1 VEEMLMTSRA
11 LPSGQTVLTFEEPLH
26 ASTADMRSPRT
37 SFRRF
42 AQLIIPGFASDV
54 GFFRQTIAIVTEK
67 TFIVAEPG
75 NPNYNTIP
83 VLPTSI
89 SPSAT
94 VARMTSQAKPMAMY
108 QIAENEFLLAYD
120 WGACFATRCE

>member
-1 VEEMLMTSRA
+1 LRD
-11 LPSGQTVLTFEEPLH
+11 P
-26 ASTADMRSPRT
+26 RS

-42 AQLIIPGFASDV
+42 AQLTAPGFASEV

-75 NPNYNTIP
+75 NTSFNVIP
-83 VLPTSI
+83 VLPASI
-89 SPSAT
+89 SPNSR
-94 VARMTSQAKPMAMY
+94 VARMTSQARPKAMF

-120 WGACFATRCE
+120 WGGCFTTRCEFGPCPYRV